1 MSCQNELVENKE
13 SSQFGIIYTISLS
26 EDSAEESES
35 DSSSELA
42 SGMSS
47 RPSGLALRTTSKL
60 LDEYLSYDS
69 YDSYDLIR

>member
-26 EDSAEESES
+26 EDSADESEL

-42 SGMSS
+42 SGIAS
-47 RPSGLALRTTSKL
+47 RPSGLALRTTSEFIVAIRFLKL
-60 LDEYLSYDS
+60 K
-69 YDSYDLIR
+69 